1 MNIHSLTP
9 FIRYALIALSSH
21 LVSRGWMGA
30 EDANSL
36 ANDPAV
42 IELVVGLVM
51 GAGTLAWYLY
61 SRSRAALKSWLQ

>member
-1 MNIHSLTP
+1 MSIHSFTP

-30 EDANSL
+30 EDANAF

-42 IELVVGLVM
+42 IELAVGLLT
-51 GAGTLAWYLY
+51 GAGTLAWYIY
-61 SRSRAALKSWLQ
+61 SKSRAALKAWT